1 MTIENL
7 LCKISHNNFTIH
19 TITTIW
25 LFLSLTYSGPYFT
38 EIFFVLMG
46 KYIFVL
52 TQVSQSIVSL
62 VAVKFLLWYTYR

>member
-46 KYIFVL
+46 KYI
-52 TQVSQSIVSL
+52 QVSQSIVSL